1 MHPLRQDR
9 RRGRRQGGPRGGKGG
24 HEQRR
29 LRAPERHPEGVR
41 AVRGAE
47 GDGEPRKDSGQRR
60 REIRAASGD
69 DLGEQGRAPGPRV
82 PAASSCARAPAGSG
96 AGRGYLAAKSP
107 AANEPGAARAIFSS
121 SDAGRLIAPAGS
133 RQAAM
138 ETLGAAA
145 ERGSGPRGLPLVPLP
160 PLRASAARLCARPAP
175 PRTTAGTRAAASAR
189 CTRFIQRHLAEE
201 GKRSASSHTACS
213 RST

>member
-1 MHPLRQDR
+1 MGSQ
-9 RRGRRQGGPRGGKGG
+9 GRIQ
-24 HEQRR
+24 
-29 LRAPERHPEGVR
+29 
-41 AVRGAE
+41 
-47 GDGEPRKDSGQRR
+47 GQRR
-60 REIRAASGD
+60 REIRSASGD

-82 PAASSCARAPAGSG
+82 PAASSCARAPAGRG

-145 ERGSGPRGLPLVPLP
+145 ERGSGPRGLPLVPP
-160 PLRASAARLCARPAP
+160 PPPPPPPRASAAQLCARPAP
-175 PRTTAGTRAAASAR
+175 HDGGDPGGGLSLPRAPVALVSSSGIWPRRVNGRPRVTRLARGRAGT
-189 CTRFIQRHLAEE
+189 
-201 GKRSASSHTACS
+201 
-213 RST
+213 